1 VPPESYTLDL
11 ALMGREGNREIQLDL
26 FRDYRTNVEMYPKFQ
41 AYLRE
46 TKPKVLAIWGKHDKS
61 FIPAGAE
68 AFKKDV
74 EDTEVRFVDAGH
86 FALEEKGE
94 EVAEHMIS
102 FLARVG
108 WK

>member
-1 VPPESYTLDL
+1 
-11 ALMGREGNREIQLDL
+11 MGREGNREIQLDL